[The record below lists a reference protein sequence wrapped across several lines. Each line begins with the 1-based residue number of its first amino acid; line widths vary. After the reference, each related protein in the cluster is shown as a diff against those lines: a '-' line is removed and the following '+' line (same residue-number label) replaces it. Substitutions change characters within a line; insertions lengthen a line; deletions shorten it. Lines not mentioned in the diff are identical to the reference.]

1 MSFATVPTGRLI
13 LIPTTSR
20 KVLFNGSH
28 LTPLGTRR
36 WSGIDRQHYRIAIGN
51 IDSSRA
57 ALAEVGGE
65 RPGLSGCH
73 RSSSVGDIPAPLPR
87 RRAGRNLP
95 TTLRRS
101 VRNRWTGI
109 RSVSREHV

>member
-1 MSFATVPTGRLI
+1 MSFATGPTGRLI
-13 LIPTTSR
+13 PIPTTSR
-20 KVLFNGSH
+20 KVLFNGPH

-51 IDSSRA
+51 VGSGRA

-65 RPGLSGCH
+65 RPGLSDHH
-73 RSSSVGDIPAPLPR
+73 RSSSVVYFPAPLPR
-87 RRAGRNLP
+87 RGAGRNLP
-95 TTLRRS
+95 TALRRS
-101 VRNRWTGI
+101 IRNRWTGI